1 MRTVVLGV
9 GLLPLQVKRL
19 GLLLRKSRLL
29 LRWTLRKKKK
39 LARLLCRRLFFSVV
53 VVCIIRLLNPDVMER
68 EVAYCPL
75 V

>member
-1 MRTVVLGV
+1 M

-19 GLLLRKSRLL
+19 GLLLRQSRLL
-29 LRWTLRKKKK
+29 LRQSSRKEKK
-39 LARLLCRRLFFSVV
+39 LARLLCRRLRLFSGGC
-53 VVCIIRLLNPDVMER
+53 CINPDVMER